1 MVSLIQLLKNKRFLY
16 AIIILQLFIIGWV
29 LFTDTDID
37 KGPYQQKIDQLQQEK
52 DSLDAANLQLQLKVD
67 YMFEQA
73 DGYEK
78 TINDL
83 NSSIGTLKRKTNEII
98 NSVDTY
104 SQSELEKFFSDRY
117 RLDSSSVKSTDSE
130 GSN

>member
-1 MVSLIQLLKNKRFLY
+1 MVSLIKLLKDKRFLY
-16 AIIILQLFIIGWV
+16 VLIIIQLFIIGWV
-29 LFTDTDID
+29 LFSDTDID
-37 KGPYQQKIDQLQQEK
+37 KGPFQQKIDKLQREK
-52 DSLDAANLQLQLKVD
+52 DSLDAANLELQLKVD

>member
-1 MVSLIQLLKNKRFLY
+1 
-16 AIIILQLFIIGWV
+16 
-29 LFTDTDID
+29 
-37 KGPYQQKIDQLQQEK
+37 
-52 DSLDAANLQLQLKVD
+52 
-67 YMFEQA
+67 MFEQA

>member
-78 TINDL
+78 TI
-83 NSSIGTLKRKTNEII
+83 TT
-98 NSVDTY
+98 
-104 SQSELEKFFSDRY
+104 
-117 RLDSSSVKSTDSE
+117 
-130 GSN
+130 

>member
-1 MVSLIQLLKNKRFLY
+1 MVSLIQLLKDKRFLY
-16 AIIILQLFIIGWV
+16 VVIILQLFIIGWV
-29 LFTDTDID
+29 LFSDTEVD
-37 KGPYQQKIDQLQQEK
+37 KGPFQQKIDKLQQEK

-104 SQSELEKFFSDRY
+104 TQSELEKFFSDRY
-117 RLDSSSVKSTDSE
+117 RLDSSAVKGTDSK

>member
-1 MVSLIQLLKNKRFLY
+1 MVSLVQLLKDKRFLY

-29 LFTDTDID
+29 LFTNTDID
-37 KGPYQQKIDQLQQEK
+37 KGPYEQKIERLQQEK
-52 DSLDAANLQLQLKVD
+52 DSIDAANLELQLKVD
-67 YMFEQA
+67 NMFEQA
-73 DGYEK
+73 EGYER
-78 TINDL
+78 TINEL

-98 NSVDTY
+98 NSVDSY

-117 RLDSSSVKSTDSE
+117 RLDSSKVKSTDSK

>member
-29 LFTDTDID
+29 LFSDTDID

>member
-1 MVSLIQLLKNKRFLY
+1 MVSLGKLLKDKRFLY
-16 AIIILQLFIIGWV
+16 AVIILQLFIIGWV
-29 LFTDTDID
+29 LFSDTDID

-73 DGYEK
+73 DGYER
-78 TINDL
+78 TINEL

>member
-1 MVSLIQLLKNKRFLY
+1 MVSLGKLLKDKRFLY
-16 AIIILQLFIIGWV
+16 AVIILQLFIIGWV
-29 LFTDTDID
+29 LFSDTDID

-73 DGYEK
+73 DGYER
-78 TINDL
+78 TINEL

-117 RLDSSSVKSTDSE
+117 RLDSSEVKGTDSK

>member
-1 MVSLIQLLKNKRFLY
+1 MVSLGKLLKDKRFLY
-16 AIIILQLFIIGWV
+16 AVIILQLFIIGWV
-29 LFTDTDID
+29 LFSDTDID

-73 DGYEK
+73 DGYER
-78 TINDL
+78 TINEL

-104 SQSELEKFFSDRY
+104 TQSELEKFFSDRY
-117 RLDSSSVKSTDSE
+117 RLDSSEVKGTDSK

>member
-104 SQSELEKFFSDRY
+104 TQSELEKFFSDRY
-117 RLDSSSVKSTDSE
+117 RLDSSAVKGTDSK

>member
-1 MVSLIQLLKNKRFLY
+1 MVSLIQLLKDKRFLY
-16 AIIILQLFIIGWV
+16 VVIILQLFIIGWV
-29 LFTDTDID
+29 LFSDTEVD
-37 KGPYQQKIDQLQQEK
+37 KGPFQQKIDKLQQEK

-78 TINDL
+78 TINEL

-104 SQSELEKFFSDRY
+104 TQSELEKFFSDRY
-117 RLDSSSVKSTDSE
+117 RLDSSTVKDTDGK

>member
-117 RLDSSSVKSTDSE
+117 RLDSSEVKGTDSK

>member
-1 MVSLIQLLKNKRFLY
+1 MVSLIQLLKDKRFLY
-16 AIIILQLFIIGWV
+16 VLIIIQLFIIGWV
-29 LFTDTDID
+29 LFSDTDID
-37 KGPYQQKIDQLQQEK
+37 KGPFQQKIDKLQQEK

-78 TINDL
+78 TINEL
-83 NSSIGTLKRKTNEII
+83 NTGIQTLKRKTNEII

-104 SQSELEKFFSDRY
+104 TQSEIEKFFSDRY
-117 RLDSSSVKSTDSE
+117 RLDSSTVKDTDSK

>member
-1 MVSLIQLLKNKRFLY
+1 MVSLGKLLKDKRFLY
-16 AIIILQLFIIGWV
+16 AVIILQLFIIGWV
-29 LFTDTDID
+29 LFSDTDID

-117 RLDSSSVKSTDSE
+117 RLDSSEVKGTDSK

>member
-1 MVSLIQLLKNKRFLY
+1 MVSLGKLLKDKRFLY
-16 AIIILQLFIIGWV
+16 AVIILQLFIIGWV
-29 LFTDTDID
+29 LFSDTDID

-73 DGYEK
+73 DGYER
-78 TINDL
+78 TINEL

-104 SQSELEKFFSDRY
+104 TQSELEKFFSDRY
-117 RLDSSSVKSTDSE
+117 RLDSSEVKSTDSK

>member
-1 MVSLIQLLKNKRFLY
+1 MVSLIQLLKDKRFLY
-16 AIIILQLFIIGWV
+16 VVIILQLFIIGWV
-29 LFTDTDID
+29 LFSDTEVD
-37 KGPYQQKIDQLQQEK
+37 KGPFQQKIDKLQQEK

>member
-1 MVSLIQLLKNKRFLY
+1 MVSLVQLLKDKRFLY

-29 LFTDTDID
+29 LFTNTDID
-37 KGPYQQKIDQLQQEK
+37 KGPYEQKIERLQQEK
-52 DSLDAANLQLQLKVD
+52 DSLDAANLELQLKVD
-67 YMFEQA
+67 NMFEQA
-73 DGYEK
+73 EGYER
-78 TINDL
+78 TINEL

-104 SQSELEKFFSDRY
+104 TQSELEKFFSDRY

>member
-1 MVSLIQLLKNKRFLY
+1 MVSLVQLLKDKRFLY

-29 LFTDTDID
+29 LFTNTDID
-37 KGPYQQKIDQLQQEK
+37 KGPYEQKIERLQQEK
-52 DSLDAANLQLQLKVD
+52 DSLDAANLELQLKVD
-67 YMFEQA
+67 NMFEQA
-73 DGYEK
+73 EGYER
-78 TINDL
+78 TINEL

-98 NSVDTY
+98 NSVDSY

-117 RLDSSSVKSTDSE
+117 RLDSSKVKSTDSK

>member
-1 MVSLIQLLKNKRFLY
+1 MVSLVQLLKDKRFLY

-29 LFTDTDID
+29 LFTNTDID
-37 KGPYQQKIDQLQQEK
+37 KGPYEQKIERLQQEK
-52 DSLDAANLQLQLKVD
+52 DSLDAANLELQLKVD
-67 YMFEQA
+67 NMFEQA
-73 DGYEK
+73 EGYER
-78 TINDL
+78 TINEL

-104 SQSELEKFFSDRY
+104 TQSELEKFFSDRY
-117 RLDSSSVKSTDSE
+117 RLDSSTVKSTDSK

>member
-1 MVSLIQLLKNKRFLY
+1 MVSLIQLLKDKRFLY
-16 AIIILQLFIIGWV
+16 VVIILQLFIIGWV
-29 LFTDTDID
+29 LFTDTEVD
-37 KGPYQQKIDQLQQEK
+37 KGPFQQKIDKLQQEK

-104 SQSELEKFFSDRY
+104 TQSELEKFFSDRY
-117 RLDSSSVKSTDSE
+117 RLDSSAVKGTDSK

>member
-1 MVSLIQLLKNKRFLY
+1 MVSLIHLLKNKRFLY

-29 LFTDTDID
+29 LFSNTDID
-37 KGPYQQKIDQLQQEK
+37 KGPYQQKIDELQQEK

-73 DGYEK
+73 DGYER
-78 TINDL
+78 TINEL

-104 SQSELEKFFSDRY
+104 TQSELEKFFSDRY
-117 RLDSSSVKSTDSE
+117 RLDSSEVKGTDSK